1 MDEKTMRENI
11 ARAREKFGLTQKE
24 IADSLG
30 ISRTAYSKIE
40 KGPTRILSRRVTRIA
55 EVLGI
60 SLDELLLGYIPD
72 PDSAGKLELERADYG
87 MKKASLIAGYEE
99 KLEAA
104 SREIAAF
111 RALVESLRDT
121 IRNQE
126 EIIAMQRRRIP
137 EEND

>member
-11 ARAREKFGLTQKE
+11 TRAREKSGLTQKAVAE
-24 IADSLG
+24 SLG

-40 KGPTRILSRRVTRIA
+40 KGPTKILSRRIGKIA
-55 EVLGI
+55 EVLGV

-72 PDSAGKLELERADYG
+72 PDSAGRLEQERADYG
-87 MKKASLIAGYEE
+87 LKKASLVAGYEE

-104 SREIAAF
+104 SREKAALM
-111 RALVESLRDT
+111 ALVESLKET

-126 EIIAMQRRRIP
+126 EIIAMLRRRIP